1 MLNRQQCRE
10 ADTKAIQSFGIPS
23 LVLMENAGRSCVES
37 LVWHSHHRPR
47 DQHAVVVLCGPGNNG
62 GDGFVIARHLYNL
75 GFKVKVVLFCRSEA
89 YSGDARLNLNAL
101 AWLRLSVVELTE
113 KWSQQKIES
122 ALERV
127 GRKKT
132 TWIVD
137 ALLGTGAKGQ
147 PRNPMDRAIEVANQ
161 LNSKRLAV
169 DIPTGLDCDTGEPE
183 STTFRADLTCTFID
197 TKVGFENP
205 NAKPYL
211 GEVLI
216 EGIGAPKEIVGAS

>member
-1 MLNRQQCRE
+1 
-10 ADTKAIQSFGIPS
+10 
-23 LVLMENAGRSCVES
+23 MENAGRSCAES
-37 LVWHSHHRPR
+37 LVWHSHHCPR